1 MATTL
6 TGPSSSQTPYV
17 LPVDSATGVKVTS
30 ILTTGDATR
39 NGYKMAG
46 IPDGLGAFDNLDGT
60 FTLLMN
66 HELGSTTGV
75 ARAHGGKGAFVSSWV
90 INKADLSVV
99 SGGDL
104 IQKVYNWDVA
114 TQRSA
119 ATVSTLNFNRFC
131 SADLPEVSAFYNPLT
146 GLGTQERIFMN
157 GEEGGSTGYAVATV
171 VTGAS
176 KGNAYILGKFNPAT
190 NGSGG
195 TSVGGWENLLANPL
209 AQDKTVVIGNN
220 DGGTG
225 VVNNALV
232 VYVGTKQNTGS
243 EIDKAGL
250 TNGTIKY
257 INVAGN
263 AAEIVNTTTR
273 ATNITSGTRF
283 SLSATAPTTFSR
295 PEDGSWNP
303 LNPNEYFFVT
313 TDQLDTVSDGLG
325 TQVGRSR
332 LWRLTFDDIKNP
344 DGGGRIDLLLD
355 GTEGGNMFDNLTLD
369 KAGHV
374 LLQEDT
380 GNAAHNAKMWQY
392 DIATDKLTLLTK
404 FDPARFGDTNLAATA
419 PFTVDEETSGIIDM
433 QDILGSGWFLFDAQA
448 HYTTGIAPE
457 LVEGGQLLALYSAG
471 LDQRL
476 ATTLTGPSSSQT
488 PYVLPVD
495 SATGVKVTSILTT
508 GDATRNG
515 YKMAGIPDGLGA
527 FDNLDGTFTL
537 LMNHE
542 LGSTTGVARAH
553 GGKGAFVSSWVINKS
568 DLSVVS
574 GGDLIQKVYN
584 WDVATQRS
592 AATVSTL
599 NFNRFCSADLPEVSA
614 FYNPLTGLGTQ
625 ERIFMNGE
633 EGGSTGYAVATVVT
647 GASKGNAYIL
657 GKFNP
662 ATNGTGGT
670 SVGMGKP
677 VG

>member
-1 MATTL
+1 
-6 TGPSSSQTPYV
+6 
-17 LPVDSATGVKVTS
+17 VKVTS